1 LISIPEKH
9 TPALVATDVTR
20 LAVPDAKGL
29 RRLTVREGLRLFG
42 FPERYQL
49 EGVVDYNS
57 AFDLLGNSVCIN
69 TVELV
74 SERLLKAL

>member
-1 LISIPEKH
+1 
-9 TPALVATDVTR
+9 
-20 LAVPDAKGL
+20 
-29 RRLTVREGLRLFG
+29 LRLFG